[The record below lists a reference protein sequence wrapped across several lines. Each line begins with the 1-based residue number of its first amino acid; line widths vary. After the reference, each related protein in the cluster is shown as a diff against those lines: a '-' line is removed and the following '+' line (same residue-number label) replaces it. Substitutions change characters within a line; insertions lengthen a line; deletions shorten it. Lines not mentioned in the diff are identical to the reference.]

1 MVCLLMLTCISATE
15 ASATEVTRGRK
26 EQTVTA
32 DVDRE
37 YVHSIYTGST
47 YCCVTVPPPFSKI
60 RKRILKEEVIMMM
73 HIDENTYN
81 MLHIKEYTY
90 G

>member
-1 MVCLLMLTCISATE
+1 MLTCISATE
-15 ASATEVTRGRK
+15 AGETEVTRGRK

-32 DVDRE
+32 DVDQE

-47 YCCVTVPPPFSKI
+47 YCCVTVPPHLFSKI
-60 RKRILKEEVIMMM
+60 RKRILKEEVMMM
-73 HIDENTYN
+73 KHIDENTYN
-81 MLHIKEYTY
+81 MLNIKEYTY

>member
-1 MVCLLMLTCISATE
+1 MLTCISATE
-15 ASATEVTRGRK
+15 ASATEVTRGSE

-37 YVHSIYTGST
+37 YVHTIYTGST

-60 RKRILKEEVIMMM
+60 RTRILKKERMMM
-73 HIDENTYN
+73 VHIDENTYN
-81 MLHIKEYTY
+81 MMQINENT
-90 G
+90 